1 MIQIILSEGAY
12 ISKTNK
18 SSFEAIS
25 CHQVCFR
32 NVEDAASVW
41 KMKVHKSQAIFQNK
55 LNFPL
60 KCEKQW
66 NYSNGR
72 TTVDTEFLFWVK
84 RWLGLHILLSLIL
97 TYCVN
102 KPCFSTLCKSR
113 CCFIFKLF
121 RRKCQ
126 WFQDWSFPS
135 TFSTTEWKYAFKYMA
150 CHISF
155 IAYRTGI

>member
-1 MIQIILSEGAY
+1 MIQIILSKGAY

-25 CHQVCFR
+25 CHQICFR

-72 TTVDTEFLFWVK
+72 TTVGTQFLFWVK
-84 RWLGLHILLSLIL
+84 CWLGLHILLSLIL

-102 KPCFSTLCKSR
+102 KPCFVHYANQAVALSPSYSEENANDFRTDHFQVCLALQSESMHLNIWPA
-113 CCFIFKLF
+113 IFYL
-121 RRKCQ
+121 
-126 WFQDWSFPS
+126 
-135 TFSTTEWKYAFKYMA
+135 
-150 CHISF
+150 
-155 IAYRTGI
+155 